1 MSEKVALVLVYLVS
15 CSKHITEKKKLGRAV
30 QNYTKSRE
38 ARADKGWGRVPGEEW
53 EKPNVSKGGRKKG
66 T

>member
-1 MSEKVALVLVYLVS
+1 MFKTHNRKE
-15 CSKHITEKKKLGRAV
+15 KLGRAV